1 MISRLKTGTPRQ
13 QKARPSNA
21 RLSKTRTSWGE
32 RLQWLIR
39 SLSLLLIV
47 AVVVGVAWGGEKLFH
62 KLDVPIGVISVK
74 GQFSHVDKVE
84 VQHRVEPLVNGGIL
98 SLNLEQIREELEL
111 HPWIEQAKVSRQWPG
126 GLVITVKEE
135 VPIARWGGTDFEK
148 TGFVNSRGEL
158 LEIVDNSALVHLP
171 LLQGDADT
179 ERLLMKSYREMV
191 QLLQP
196 SNLKIAGLKRDQRGA
211 WQLSL
216 SNGLELVIGRDQVME
231 KMRRFLVVWM
241 TTLKGKAEQIARVDI
256 RYDNG
261 ISVEWTEKAMQ
272 ERTLQKQAVQKQ
284 ALREFITIA
293 PDLSGQV

>member
-1 MISRLKTGTPRQ
+1 MISRLKAGAPRQ
-13 QKARPSNA
+13 QNTK
-21 RLSKTRTSWGE
+21 LSKTGSSWGQ
-32 RLQWLIR
+32 RLQWLTR

-74 GQFSHVDKVE
+74 GQFTHVDKVE
-84 VQHRVEPLVNGGIL
+84 VQRRVEPLVNGGIL
-98 SLNLEQIREELEL
+98 SLNLEQIRGELEL

-158 LEIVDNSALVHLP
+158 LEIVDNSSLVHLP
-171 LLQGDADT
+171 LLQGDVDT
-179 ERLLMKSYREMV
+179 ERLLMKSYREMA

-216 SNGLELVIGRDQVME
+216 SNGLELVVGRDQVME

-272 ERTLQKQAVQKQ
+272 EQAIQKQ

>member
-1 MISRLKTGTPRQ
+1 MISRLKAGAARQ

-21 RLSKTRTSWGE
+21 RLPKTRLLWGE
-32 RLQWLIR
+32 RLQWLAR
-39 SLSLLLIV
+39 SLSLLLV
-47 AVVVGVAWGGEKLFH
+47 AAVLVGVVWGGEKLFH

-74 GQFSHVDKVE
+74 GQFSHVNQAE
-84 VQHRVEPLVNGGIL
+84 VQRRVEPLINGGIL
-98 SLNLEQIREELEL
+98 SLNLEQIRGELEL

-135 VPIARWGGTDFEK
+135 VPIARWGGADFKK

-158 LEIVDNSALVHLP
+158 LEIVDSSSLVHLP
-171 LLQGDADT
+171 LLQGDVDT
-179 ERLLMKSYREMV
+179 ERLLMKSYREMA

-216 SNGLELVIGRDQVME
+216 SNGLELVIGRDHVME

-272 ERTLQKQAVQKQ
+272 EQAIQKQ

>member
-1 MISRLKTGTPRQ
+1 MISRLKTGAARQ
-13 QKARPSNA
+13 QK
-21 RLSKTRTSWGE
+21 SKPSWGE
-32 RLQWLIR
+32 RLQWLTR

-47 AVVVGVAWGGEKLFH
+47 AVVVGVVWGSDKLFH

-74 GQFSHVDKVE
+74 GQFSHVDQVE

-98 SLNLEQIREELEL
+98 SLNLEQIRGELEL
-111 HPWIEQAKVSRQWPG
+111 HPWIEQAIVSRQWPG

-135 VPIARWGGTDFEK
+135 VPIARWGGA
-148 TGFVNSRGEL
+148 GFVNSRGEM
-158 LEIVDNSALVHLP
+158 LEIADNRSLAHLP
-171 LLQGDADT
+171 LLQGDVDT
-179 ERLLMKSYREMV
+179 ERLLMKSYREMA

-241 TTLKGKAEQIARVDI
+241 TTLKGRAEQIARVDI

-261 ISVEWTEKAMQ
+261 ISVQWTEKAIQ
-272 ERTLQKQAVQKQ
+272 ERVLQEHTFQQQALQKEVWQKQ
-284 ALREFITIA
+284 VLRELITIV
-293 PDLSGQV
+293 PDSSGQV

>member
-1 MISRLKTGTPRQ
+1 MISRLKAGSARQ
-13 QKARPSNA
+13 QNTK
-21 RLSKTRTSWGE
+21 LSKTRPSWSDK
-32 RLQWLIR
+32 LQWLTR

-74 GQFSHVDKVE
+74 GQFSHVDQLE
-84 VQHRVEPLVNGGIL
+84 VQRRVEPLVNGGIL
-98 SLNLEQIREELEL
+98 SLNLEQIRGELEL

-135 VPIARWGGTDFEK
+135 VPIARWGGTGFEH
-148 TGFVNSRGEL
+148 TGFVNSRGEM
-158 LEIVDNSALVHLP
+158 LEIADNSALVHLP
-171 LLQGDADT
+171 LLQGDVDT
-179 ERLLMKSYREMV
+179 ERLLMKSYREMA

-196 SNLKIAGLKRDQRGA
+196 SSLKIAGLKRDQRGA

-261 ISVEWTEKAMQ
+261 ISVEWTEKATQ
-272 ERTLQKQAVQKQ
+272 EQVLRKQ
-284 ALREFITIA
+284 ALRELITIA
-293 PDLSGQV
+293 PDLSGKV

>member
-1 MISRLKTGTPRQ
+1 MISRLKAGTARQ

-21 RLSKTRTSWGE
+21 RSSKTKLSWGE
-32 RLQWLIR
+32 KLQWLTR
-39 SLSLLLIV
+39 SLSLLLVV
-47 AVVVGVAWGGEKLFH
+47 AVLVGVAWGGEKLFH

-74 GQFSHVDKVE
+74 GQFSHVDQVE
-84 VQHRVEPLVNGGIL
+84 VQRRVEPLINGGIL
-98 SLNLEQIREELEL
+98 SLNLEQIRGELEL

-135 VPIARWGGTDFEK
+135 VPIARWGGADFMK

-158 LEIVDNSALVHLP
+158 LEIVDSSSLVHLP
-171 LLQGDADT
+171 LLQGDVDT
-179 ERLLMKSYREMV
+179 ERLLMKSYREMAH
-191 QLLQP
+191 LLQP

-272 ERTLQKQAVQKQ
+272 ERTLQKQA
-284 ALREFITIA
+284 LREFITIA
-293 PDLSGQV
+293 PDISGQV

>member
-1 MISRLKTGTPRQ
+1 MISRLKTGAARQ
-13 QKARPSNA
+13 YS
-21 RLSKTRTSWGE
+21 SKPSWGE
-32 RLQWLIR
+32 KLQWLTR

-47 AVVVGVAWGGEKLFH
+47 AVVVGVVWGSDKLFN

-74 GQFSHVDKVE
+74 GQFSHVDQVE
-84 VQHRVEPLVNGGIL
+84 VQRRVEPLINGGIL
-98 SLNLEQIREELEL
+98 SLNLEQIRGELEL
-111 HPWIEQAKVSRQWPG
+111 HPWIEQAIVSRQWPG

-135 VPIARWGGTDFEK
+135 VPIARWGGTDFEN
-148 TGFVNSRGEL
+148 TGFVNSRGEM
-158 LEIVDNSALVHLP
+158 LEIADNRSLAHLP
-171 LLQGDADT
+171 LLQGDVDT
-179 ERLLMKSYREMV
+179 ERLLMKSYREMA

-196 SNLKIAGLKRDQRGA
+196 SNLRIAGLKRDQRGA

-241 TTLKGKAEQIARVDI
+241 TMLKGKADQIARVDV

-261 ISVEWTEKAMQ
+261 ISVQWTKKAIQ
-272 ERTLQKQAVQKQ
+272 EQVLQKQV
-284 ALREFITIA
+284 LRELITIA